1 VVFFLYTRAIKNK
14 QSSETGRT
22 QDTEQ
27 GQSRIN
33 NPARQAGHKTQNR
46 TNKTETKE
54 NNKKTENMRNPEM
67 NIGARRLKL

>member
-1 VVFFLYTRAIKNK
+1 MHVTASGMQTYFTLDKVQSMLINGGGFLYTRAIKNK

-33 NPARQAGHKTQNR
+33 NPARQAGHKTQNKDKQ
-46 TNKTETKE
+46 N
-54 NNKKTENMRNPEM
+54 
-67 NIGARRLKL
+67 

>member
-1 VVFFLYTRAIKNK
+1 MHVTASGMQTYFTLDKVQSMLINGGGGFLYTRAIKNK

-33 NPARQAGHKTQNR
+33 NPARQAGHKTQNKDKQ
-46 TNKTETKE
+46 N
-54 NNKKTENMRNPEM
+54 
-67 NIGARRLKL
+67 